1 MTNEKDFTKT
11 VIQLVFD
18 LGLFTKVPRIIVAN
32 DFSPNSFKLKR
43 GILPDSLNKIN
54 ILTWRL
60 LVISSQNFF
69 LLTNLFEN
77 LLPAKYLISVAATII
92 KRANNILST
101 GRSLEAAINNLHK
114 SRYKG
119 GNGKLGWITF
129 FETQIKQY
137 VSKRSL
143 ITIRTI

>member
-1 MTNEKDFTKT
+1 MTNEKDFAKT
-11 VIQLVFD
+11 VIQLEFD

-32 DFSPNSFKLKR
+32 DFSPSSFKLKR
-43 GILPDSLNKIN
+43 GILPDSLNKIT

-60 LVISSQNFF
+60 LVISSQNLF
-69 LLTNLFEN
+69 LLTNLFE
-77 LLPAKYLISVAATII
+77 LTTCEISHIAVAATII

-114 SRYKG
+114 SRCKG

-137 VSKRSL
+137 VSKRNL